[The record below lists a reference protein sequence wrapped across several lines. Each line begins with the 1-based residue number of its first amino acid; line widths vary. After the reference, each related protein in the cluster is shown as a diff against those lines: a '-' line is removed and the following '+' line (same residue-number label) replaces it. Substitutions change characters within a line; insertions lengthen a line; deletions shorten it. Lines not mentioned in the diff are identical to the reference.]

1 MAPDLNHSPE
11 RIRLRWVALFEGAK
25 GLLVL
30 SAGFGLLALLG
41 ENLQAA
47 AERIVSLSH
56 LNPASTYPRIFIESA
71 GRISDGTLQ
80 WMAVGALAYAALRL
94 VETVGLWRGRTWAAW
109 LGALSGSIY
118 LPIEILELA
127 KGVTLLRFAVFAV
140 NLGIVLSLTTFLWQ
154 RRTKSARAG
163 SGPPPAPP
171 A

>member
-1 MAPDLNHSPE
+1 M
-11 RIRLRWVALFEGAK
+11 ALFEGAK
-25 GLLVL
+25 GLIVL

-47 AERIVSLSH
+47 AERLVNLSH

-71 GRISDGTLQ
+71 GRVSDDSLR
-80 WMAVGALAYAALRL
+80 WLAVGALAYAALRL

-118 LPIEILELA
+118 LPMEIIEMA
-127 KGVTLLRFAVFAV
+127 KGVTPLRFAVLAV
-140 NLGIVLSLTTFLWQ
+140 NLAIVLSLVTVLWQ
-154 RRTKSARAG
+154 RRRKTAGAG
-163 SGPPPAPP
+163 SGPAPAPP